1 MKGLVTEVWAISG
14 NQQGMEKYPG
24 ASDSQ
29 EFLRTWR
36 SREWTMLAQ
45 PGDCMVEG
53 LIVGGSDRRG
63 MQARSELLQDRGS
76 SVCGTYS
83 APTFSSSH
91 SFVSWVPALAD
102 PYWKPEDKEIQV
114 IEFTQAS
121 YLGWS
126 GQRMKQNLGKREGKQ
141 VEHNKRKIIK
151 TAFFFFMIVTV
162 TVN

>member
-1 MKGLVTEVWAISG
+1 MLVRPG
-14 NQQGMEKYPG
+14 NY
-24 ASDSQ
+24 
-29 EFLRTWR
+29 
-36 SREWTMLAQ
+36 
-45 PGDCMVEG
+45 MVEE
-53 LIVGGSDRRG
+53 LIVGSSDHRG
-63 MQARSELLQDRGS
+63 MQARAELLQDRGS

-91 SFVSWVPALAD
+91 SFVYWVPAMAD

-126 GQRMKQNLGKREGKQ
+126 GQRVKQNLGKREGKQ
-141 VEHNKRKIIK
+141 VEHSKWKIIK
-151 TAFFFFMIVTV
+151 TAFSFSMVVTV